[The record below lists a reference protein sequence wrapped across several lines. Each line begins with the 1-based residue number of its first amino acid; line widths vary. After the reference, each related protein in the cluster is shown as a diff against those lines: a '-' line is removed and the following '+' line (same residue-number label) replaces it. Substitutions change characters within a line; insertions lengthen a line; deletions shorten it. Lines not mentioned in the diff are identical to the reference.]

1 MSTSARLCSRIS
13 RSFWHSR
20 CIPSAQR
27 RTSCERWRR
36 ARTRIDARTQQRA
49 TLETFQRLGA
59 TPWSGATRTQTAS
72 TTLGDPTG
80 GPTREIR
87 RRAATWSWRRQRPVE
102 PTRHVRSTSRPRCEL
117 AVHYPAAR
125 PTQRYVASGAGGR
138 IASSL
143 HRRTADRRGHQ
154 RPSATMVAR
163 PSTPAAA
170 GSRCHGRFRPSA
182 AAVNSPSDR
191 RDHGKEASETGRLP
205 AAAGSRVRRSLSPKP
220 ERLSRSS
227 PDAVPVRS
235 RLQSAEDIP
244 DVDLPRRHHTI
255 RNRPRQCVAPCQSAA
270 GFRRVGEK
278 FVPRPRVGATSSSP
292 KSRTFAGSS

>member
-36 ARTRIDARTQQRA
+36 ARTRIDARTQLRA

-72 TTLGDPTG
+72 TTPDDPTG

-102 PTRHVRSTSRPRCEL
+102 PTGHVRSTSPPRCEPRSAIQL
-117 AVHYPAAR
+117 RVRPSGTSHPAPAGASPR
-125 PTQRYVASGAGGR
+125 ACTAAPPTVGAIRDGR
-138 IASSL
+138 RRWSRGRL
-143 HRRTADRRGHQ
+143 HRQ
-154 RPSATMVAR
+154 RQEA
-163 PSTPAAA
+163 
-170 GSRCHGRFRPSA
+170 RCHGRFRPSA
-182 AAVNSPSDR
+182 AAVNGPSDR

-205 AAAGSRVRRSLSPKP
+205 AAAASRTTLALARPRPSACVDLLLANLRTGSSL
-220 ERLSRSS
+220 
-227 PDAVPVRS
+227 RS
-235 RLQSAEDIP
+235 RPASATP
-244 DVDLPRRHHTI
+244 RVPRRAI
-255 RNRPRQCVAPCQSAA
+255 A
-270 GFRRVGEK
+270 GR
-278 FVPRPRVGATSSSP
+278 
-292 KSRTFAGSS
+292 